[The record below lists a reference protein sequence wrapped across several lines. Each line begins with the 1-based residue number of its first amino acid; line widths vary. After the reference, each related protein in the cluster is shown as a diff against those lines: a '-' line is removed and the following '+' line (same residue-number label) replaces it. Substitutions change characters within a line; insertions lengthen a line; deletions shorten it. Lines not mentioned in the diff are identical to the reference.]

1 MSSLYL
7 LLLIPLACALLALSL
22 FKLNRFSAFLM
33 SLIPLA
39 LLLTGGETRVDLSW
53 IPSLNIHFSLQVD
66 GVSRL
71 FLYLTAIIIPI
82 IFLTS
87 RQEEVSS
94 RFYGAV
100 FVLQSLLFG
109 FFLSN
114 DLVLFTLFW
123 EAMLLPLFYL
133 LLVYGGPNRQ
143 RVALRFL
150 IYMLAGSC
158 LLVAGVISL
167 YLTADLHTF
176 SLEGLRAHAGSYAPW
191 IFFVF
196 LLAFAV
202 KTPLF
207 PFHAW
212 LPDAYA
218 EASTSG
224 TIILSALLS
233 KAGIYGIY
241 RIGLGLFPELMI
253 AYSVPLTIIAITGVL
268 YGGFCAW
275 AQDDYKR
282 LIAYSSFSHVN
293 FILAGL
299 FASNVVAHQGALLQV
314 FNHGIT
320 ITALFL
326 IVHFVHARIHS
337 GHLNAGGGM
346 AALFPKL
353 AWTALFFVLAAV
365 ALPGTGNFVGE
376 VLILFGLFGQSGIL
390 AAILGLSLILG
401 AAYMLRFQHRLFFGP
416 VNPHIPPSSDLKQL
430 EWLPL
435 LLLVFFVLLA
445 GLHPAPLF
453 QWMEVS
459 P

>member
-7 LLLIPLACALLALSL
+7 LLLVPLACAILSMSL
-22 FKLNRFSAFLM
+22 VKLNRFSAALM
-33 SLIPLA
+33 STIPLGI
-39 LLLTGGETRVDLSW
+39 LLMGEAERVDLSW
-53 IPSLNIHFSLQVD
+53 IPSLNVHFSLLVD

-82 IFLTS
+82 VFLTS
-87 RQEEVSS
+87 SKEEKSQ
-94 RFYGAV
+94 RFFGTV
-100 FVLQSLLFG
+100 FLLQSLLFG

-133 LLVYGGPNRQ
+133 LLVFGGADRQ
-143 RVALRFL
+143 RAAIRFL
-150 IYMLAGSC
+150 LYMLAGSC

-167 YLTADLHTF
+167 YLNAEPHTF
-176 SLEGLRAHAGSYAPW
+176 ALEGLRAQAGTYAPW

-212 LPDAYA
+212 LPDAYTQ
-218 EASTSG
+218 ASTSG

-241 RIGLGLFPELMI
+241 RIGVGLFPQMMLE
-253 AYSVPLTIIAITGVL
+253 YSAPLTIVAIVGVL
-268 YGGFCAW
+268 YGGFCAL

-282 LIAYSSFSHVN
+282 LVAYSSFSHVN

-299 FASNVVAHQGALLQV
+299 FAWNAVAHQGALLQV

-326 IVHFVHARIHS
+326 IVHLVHERIHS
-337 GHLNAGGGM
+337 GHLSAGGGI
-346 AALFPKL
+346 ASLLPKL
-353 AWTALFFVLAAV
+353 SWTALLFVLASI

-390 AAILGLSLILG
+390 AALLGLSLILG
-401 AAYMLRFQHRLFFGP
+401 AAYMLRFQHRLFFGS
-416 VNPHIPPSSDLKQL
+416 VNPHMPKSEDLNWA

-435 LLLVFFVLLA
+435 MILVFFVLLA

>member
-1 MSSLYL
+1 MFSLYL
-7 LLLIPLACALLALSL
+7 LLLVPFACALLSWGL
-22 FKLNRFSAFLM
+22 FKLNRYTACL
-33 SLIPLA
+33 LGTIPL
-39 LLLTGGETRVDLSW
+39 LFLLTGIQESLDFSW
-53 IPSLNIHFSLQVD
+53 IPSLGVQFSLQVD

-82 IFLTS
+82 VFLTS
-87 RQEEVSS
+87 SEEEHSP
-94 RFYGAV
+94 RFFGTV
-100 FVLQSLLFG
+100 FLLQGLLFG
-109 FFLSN
+109 FFLAS
-114 DLVLFTLFW
+114 DLVLFTVFW

-133 LLVYGGPNRQ
+133 LIIFGSVDRQ
-143 RVALRFL
+143 RAAIRFL
-150 IYMLAGSC
+150 VYMLAGSC

-167 YLTADLHTF
+167 YFNAEPHTF
-176 SLEGLRAHAGSYAPW
+176 ALEALRAHAGTYAPW

-196 LLAFAV
+196 LVAFAV

-212 LPDAYA
+212 LPDAYTQ
-218 EASTSG
+218 ASTSG
-224 TIILSALLS
+224 TILLSALLS

-241 RIGLGLFPELMI
+241 RIGLGLFPDQML
-253 AYSVPLTIIAITGVL
+253 AYSVPLTILAIVGVL
-268 YGGFCAW
+268 YGGFVAW
-275 AQDDYKR
+275 SQVDYKR

-299 FASNVVAHQGALLQV
+299 FAWSSVAHQGALLQV

-326 IVHFVHARIHS
+326 IVHYVHNRIHS
-337 GHLNAGGGM
+337 GHLSAGGGI
-346 AALFPKL
+346 ASLLPKL
-353 AWTALFFVLAAV
+353 SWTALFFMLAAV

-376 VLILFGLFGQSGIL
+376 ILVLFGLFGQSGWL
-390 AAILGLSLILG
+390 AAFLGLSLILG
-401 AAYMLRFQHRLFFGP
+401 AAYMLRFHHKLFFGP
-416 VNPHIPPSSDLKQL
+416 VNTHMPAMVDLRWN
-430 EWLPL
+430 EMLPL
-435 LLLVFFVLLA
+435 LILVFFVLFV

>member
-7 LLLIPLACALLALSL
+7 LLLIPVACALLSMSL
-22 FKLNRFSAFLM
+22 FKLNRFSA
-33 SLIPLA
+33 SLLSTIPLWI
-39 LLLTGGETRVDLSW
+39 LLMGSQERVELSW

-71 FLYLTAIIIPI
+71 FLYLTAIIIPLV
-82 IFLTS
+82 FLTS
-87 RQEEVSS
+87 SKEEDSQ
-94 RFYGAV
+94 RFFGTV
-100 FVLQSLLFG
+100 FLLQSLLFG
-109 FFLSN
+109 FFLAN

-133 LLVYGGPNRQ
+133 LLVFGGADRQ
-143 RVALRFL
+143 RAAIRFL

-167 YLTADLHTF
+167 YLHAEPHTF
-176 SLEGLRAHAGSYAPW
+176 ALDGLRAQAGTYAPW

-196 LLAFAV
+196 FLAFAV
-202 KTPLF
+202 KTPL

-212 LPDAYA
+212 LPDAYTQ
-218 EASTSG
+218 ASTSG
-224 TIILSALLS
+224 TIILAALLS

-241 RIGLGLFPELMI
+241 RIGLGLFPQVMLE
-253 AYSVPLTIIAITGVL
+253 YSGPLTILAIVGVL

-275 AQDDYKR
+275 AQEDYKR

-299 FASNVVAHQGALLQV
+299 FAGSAVAHQGALLQV

-326 IVHFVHARIHS
+326 IVHLVHERIHS
-337 GHLNAGGGM
+337 GNLSAGGGM
-346 AALFPKL
+346 ASLLPKL
-353 AWTALFFVLAAV
+353 SWTALFFVLASI

-376 VLILFGLFGQSGIL
+376 VLILFGIFGQSGIL

-416 VNPHIPPSSDLKQL
+416 VNPHMPKAEDLKWV
-430 EWLPL
+430 EFLPL
-435 LLLVFFVLLA
+435 LILVFFVLLA